1 MTPATST
8 TWRCRVRKG
17 WNALRYSVGLVARVG
32 RWRAAVWALSLILLQ
47 NVGLLGA
54 LISASL
60 IDAIVERNEPRA
72 VVLGISMA
80 LLLASVQVVLCLL
93 LSFQPKVEEVVLA
106 RFDEELVA
114 TTLALPAHLH
124 AAPEVQ
130 DRLEQLRQQ
139 RSAPHNLTYAALA
152 FVSLAANL
160 IVSVVLLGSFSL
172 ILLVLPLF
180 GLPLIYARGK
190 QTRSFINLQQ
200 EIAQDRRLA
209 LGLFRTSTSAAQADE
224 VRLFGM
230 GPTLI
235 SRWQTVRV
243 RADHRA
249 DVVGVQ
255 TAVPVAAAEVFF
267 GLGFIG
273 ALTLIVRQALRGEAT
288 TGDVLLLTSLA
299 ASLTRLLGGL
309 AGISGWL
316 GTVMG
321 TVQRYLWLRERLV
334 QHRAELTAEGE
345 LVPAPT
351 ALREGIRLV
360 GVTHTY
366 AGAERPALADVDLHL
381 PAGATVALVGE
392 NGAGKSTLTA
402 LLLGLLDPSEGH
414 VQVDDLPLRQIDP
427 VAWNDATSVVLQDH
441 AKFELV
447 TQETVGIG
455 LVPRIDDRP
464 LVQAAVSRAAA
475 DSVVNDLPEGLDS
488 PLGTSYGQGGRDL
501 SGGQWQRLAVARGLM
516 RETPLLLVM
525 DEPTAALDAQAES
538 ELFSSYSAAA
548 RRAAGAT
555 GGITVLVSH
564 RFSTVR
570 SADLIVVLDQGRV
583 VEQGNHGQLM
593 ALGGLY
599 AELYDLQASGYR

>member
-1 MTPATST
+1 M
-8 TWRCRVRKG
+8 RKAF
-17 WNALRYSVGLVARVG
+17 NALRYSLGLVARVG
-32 RWRAAVWALSLILLQ
+32 RWRALVWALSLGLLQ
-47 NVGLLGA
+47 NVGLLMA
-54 LISASL
+54 VISRSL
-60 IDAIVERNEPRA
+60 VDAIVAQDASRA
-72 VVLGISMA
+72 VVLGITVA
-80 LLLASVQVVLCLL
+80 LLLASIQVVLCLL
-93 LSFQPKVEEVVLA
+93 LSFQPKVEEAVLA

-124 AAPEVQ
+124 SSPEVQ

-139 RSAPHNLTYAALA
+139 RAAPNNLTYAALA
-152 FVSLAANL
+152 FTFLAANL
-160 IVSVVLLGSFSL
+160 VVSIVLLGRFSL
-172 ILLVLPLF
+172 VLLLLPLF

-190 QTRSFINLQQ
+190 QTRAFISLQQ

-235 SRWQTVRV
+235 SRWQTVRL

-249 DVVGVQ
+249 DVVGVRMSI
-255 TAVPVAAAEVFF
+255 PVAAAELFF

-273 ALTLIVRQALRGEAT
+273 ALVLIVRQALRGEAT

-321 TVQRYLWLRERLV
+321 TVQRYLWLRERLA
-334 QHRAELTAEGE
+334 QHVAELTQEGD
-345 LVPAPT
+345 LVAAPA
-351 ALREGIRLV
+351 ALRDGIRLV
-360 GVTHTY
+360 DLSHTY
-366 AGAERPALADVDLHL
+366 AGADRPALAHVDLHL

-402 LLLGLLDPSEGH
+402 VLLGLLDPSEGH
-414 VQVDDLPLRQIDP
+414 VLVDDLRLRQIEP
-427 VAWNDATSVVLQDH
+427 SAWNDATSVVLQDH

-455 LVPRIDDRP
+455 DVPRITDRP
-464 LVQAAVSRAAA
+464 MVQAAVTRAAA
-475 DSVVNDLPEGLDS
+475 DTVVDDLPDGLDS
-488 PLGTSYGQGGRDL
+488 ALGTSYGQGGRDL

-548 RRAAGAT
+548 RRAAKAN

-570 SADLIVVLDQGRV
+570 SADLIVVLDQGEV

-593 ALGGLY
+593 AQGGLY